1 MERFTT
7 LDLYR
12 RDPLGLQVDKPVM
25 VPSGAGVQGV
35 LLSSSS
41 LRARHDLSTAEFS
54 KGVPVARNARAA
66 SCAGGRRALP
76 LQGEEVEDAVHLRY
90 CM

>member
-1 MERFTT
+1 MGPR
-7 LDLYR
+7 
-12 RDPLGLQVDKPVM
+12 GLQVDKPVM
-25 VPSGAGVQGV
+25 VPSGAGVHGV

-41 LRARHDLSTAEFS
+41 LRSRHDLSTAEFS

-76 LQGEEVEDAVHLRY
+76 LQGQEVEDAVHLR
-90 CM
+90 